1 MYNHNRQWLLKQTNE
16 PFIICFCFFFLIPFS
31 LVLLANHWIG
41 LQLECPQ
48 TTATA
53 LRSTLQIVKSPI
65 QTLSLY
71 DFDRTATSISSD
83 MFINGIY
90 IRNLKISNTRLT
102 MLKDNCLQYL
112 RTTLE
117 TLSITN
123 SKLNQ
128 VSLWFSKS

>member
-1 MYNHNRQWLLKQTNE
+1 MFSNHL
-16 PFIICFCFFFLIPFS
+16 
-31 LVLLANHWIG
+31 IG
-41 LQLECPQ
+41 LQLECPR

-53 LRSTLQIVKSPI
+53 LRATLQIVKSPI

-83 MFINGIY
+83 MFLNGIY
-90 IRNLKISNTRLT
+90 IRNLKISNTQLS

-112 RTTLE
+112 RSTLE
-117 TLSITN
+117 TLGITN

-128 VSLWFSKS
+128 VSVIMESRIIRYIVVNFWEK

>member
-1 MYNHNRQWLLKQTNE
+1 MA
-16 PFIICFCFFFLIPFS
+16 FFFFFLLTQFS
-31 LVLLANHWIG
+31 LVLLANHLIG

-83 MFINGIY
+83 MFINGIF
-90 IRNLKISNTRLT
+90 IRNLKISNTMLN

-128 VSLWFSKS
+128 VSLYGSAGRKSQVASV